1 MRPGRFIIVHPRPR
15 GLRVTADFV
24 TALTHRA
31 GRTVKQGDS
40 RRAPCPYGDLRTW
53 RIGVVAERN
62 RETAVVIN
70 LADARSRRNIRQ
82 SIADAT
88 ACGDTAAARERRI
101 RAAAFSFACDGALE
115 RHAEL
120 AIYDESCPA
129 DTDERDPAT
138 VACIVLGLPRS
149 KTLTPVELRIVFGV
163 DAPSPS
169 DAARF
174 VVETGGDLYCR
185 LHGVPSDN

>member
-1 MRPGRFIIVHPRPR
+1 VAKEPKR
-15 GLRVTADFV
+15 GTE
-24 TALTHRA
+24 
-31 GRTVKQGDS
+31 
-40 RRAPCPYGDLRTW
+40 
-53 RIGVVAERN
+53 VV
-62 RETAVVIN
+62 VN
-70 LADARSRRNIRQ
+70 LADARWRRSIGR
-82 SIADAT
+82 SIAEAT
-88 ACGDTAAARERRI
+88 ASGNAADVRERRI

-138 VACIVLGLPRS
+138 VARIVLGLPWNRIP
-149 KTLTPVELRIVFGV
+149 TPVELRIVFGV
-163 DAPSPS
+163 DAPTPA

-185 LHGVPSDN
+185 LQGVQCDS